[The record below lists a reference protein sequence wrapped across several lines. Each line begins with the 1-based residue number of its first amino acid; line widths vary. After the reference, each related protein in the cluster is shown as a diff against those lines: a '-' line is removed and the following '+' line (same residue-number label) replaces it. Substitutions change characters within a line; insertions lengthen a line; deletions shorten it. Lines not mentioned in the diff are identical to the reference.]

1 MLIPL
6 EATTRPIWVKRFP
19 DHSAAQQAYRQSSE
33 HWYHTFLTSQAL
45 ALLPGDATE
54 LVQFHTYFADF

>member
-1 MLIPL
+1 MLTAL
-6 EATTRPIWVKRFP
+6 EATRPIWVKRFP
-19 DHSAAQQAYRQSSE
+19 DHSAVQQAYRQSSE

-54 LVQFHTYFADF
+54 LVQLHTYFADF